1 MEKLEVQFESIK
13 GAPNIIYI
21 DNDGDVITEQA
32 FEEDLK
38 TGYRAG
44 IIMIPMTNAIQLQ
57 VAMNTPYHKDHYEL
71 DPGFIV
77 ENYHNYLEKQK
88 KSYLEVFAGEDE
100 FYIGEV
106 LYENKK

>member
-1 MEKLEVQFESIK
+1 VNKLEVPFRSIK
-13 GAPNIIYI
+13 GAPNIIFI
-21 DNDGDVITEQA
+21 DNDGDVITEEQ

-44 IIMIPMTNAIQLQ
+44 IILIPVSNAVQLQ
-57 VAMNTPYHKDHYEL
+57 VAMNTPYHKDHYEI

-77 ENYHNYLEKQK
+77 ENYNNYLDKQNASDVK
-88 KSYLEVFAGEDE
+88 LVSGEDE

-106 LYENKK
+106 IYE

>member
-1 MEKLEVQFESIK
+1 MNKLEVPFHSIK
-13 GAPNIIYI
+13 GAPNIIFI
-21 DNDGDVITEQA
+21 DNDGDVITQEQ

-44 IIMIPMTNAIQLQ
+44 IILIPVANAVQLQ
-57 VAMNTPYHKDHYEL
+57 VAMNTPYHKDHYEI

-77 ENYHNYLEKQK
+77 ENYNNYLDKQNASDVK
-88 KSYLEVFAGEDE
+88 LVVGEDE

-106 LYENKK
+106 IYE